1 MLDYLSRPSIMPPM
15 KILNVW
21 ALAGEIGLLLAL
33 PLVILVPLAV
43 KLDKALQTLPL
54 FLIGS
59 LILSLVISTVAVARK
74 VKQISP

>member
-1 MLDYLSRPSIMPPM
+1 MLDSLSETLIMPPM

-43 KLDKALQTLPL
+43 KLDRSFQTLPL
-54 FLIGS
+54 FLMGS
-59 LILSLVISTVAVARK
+59 LILSMVISTVAVSRK
-74 VKQISP
+74 VKQVSL